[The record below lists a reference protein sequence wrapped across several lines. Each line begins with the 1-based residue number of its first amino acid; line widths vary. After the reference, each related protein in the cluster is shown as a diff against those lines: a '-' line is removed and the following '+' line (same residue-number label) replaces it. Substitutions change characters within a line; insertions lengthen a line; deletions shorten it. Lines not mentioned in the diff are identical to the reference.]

1 MLSGQSMT
9 EGIGA
14 HACVRPAYSHNV
26 KGVRCVNM
34 VSLYIQNIDETHIK
48 AAINPAITILKE
60 NLEGE

>member
-9 EGIGA
+9 KGIGA
-14 HACVRPAYSHNV
+14 HACVRPAYSRS
-26 KGVRCVNM
+26 VRCVNM